1 MTTRVTSG
9 LDPSTV
15 LAEVDRLRAAGDR
28 PTLALAFCGPDQDL
42 DVLRA
47 ALVSR
52 GMAVVGA
59 STAGEIADA
68 SLTEDGIALLLL
80 DAPKDAFSVWSDR
93 RAEGETSAT
102 VAERLGRFAADRY
115 ADPVVIT
122 FGSGLTTDGEAV
134 VNGVQAGAGRPV
146 TLFGGLAGDNL
157 RMVETRVAS
166 SSDVLTDGLVGLV
179 LDGARIETQ
188 GLATSGWQP
197 VGVEKTVTRSEGN
210 VVFEL
215 DGESVLDV
223 YGDTFGIEGLRDPEA
238 SIVMDIGVQFPL
250 SIRRDDGT
258 SVIRAPLFPAPGT
271 GGLVFAGG
279 VPEGS
284 RVRFC
289 VPPSLDI
296 VERVVAQASALRDR
310 APAPDAVLLVACKA
324 RHTALGP
331 IAEDEVE
338 ALYRLWGAPLVGYF
352 SYGEIGAQHGG
363 ACDFHNETC
372 SILTLRE
379 RV

>member
-80 DAPKDAFSVWSDR
+80 DAPEDAFSVWSDR
-93 RAEGETSAT
+93 RAEGETSAS
-102 VAERLGRFAADRY
+102 VAERLGRFAAERY
-115 ADPVVIT
+115 ADPIVIT
-122 FGSGLTTDGEAV
+122 FGSGLATDGEAV

-146 TLFGGLAGDNL
+146 SLFGGLAGDNL

-179 LDGARIETQ
+179 LDGDRIESRDV
-188 GLATSGWQP
+188 SGALPIVQ
-197 VGVEKTVTRSEGN
+197 VGVVWRR
-210 VVFEL
+210 
-215 DGESVLDV
+215 
-223 YGDTFGIEGLRDPEA
+223 GL
-238 SIVMDIGVQFPL
+238 PL
-250 SIRRDDGT
+250 STAVRDFDEFEQGAKG
-258 SVIRAPLFPAPGT
+258 VT
-271 GGLVFAGG
+271 GGA
-279 VPEGS
+279 
-284 RVRFC
+284 
-289 VPPSLDI
+289 
-296 VERVVAQASALRDR
+296 
-310 APAPDAVLLVACKA
+310 A
-324 RHTALGP
+324 R
-331 IAEDEVE
+331 
-338 ALYRLWGAPLVGYF
+338 LVG
-352 SYGEIGAQHGG
+352 SYRA
-363 ACDFHNETC
+363 
-372 SILTLRE
+372 
-379 RV
+379 